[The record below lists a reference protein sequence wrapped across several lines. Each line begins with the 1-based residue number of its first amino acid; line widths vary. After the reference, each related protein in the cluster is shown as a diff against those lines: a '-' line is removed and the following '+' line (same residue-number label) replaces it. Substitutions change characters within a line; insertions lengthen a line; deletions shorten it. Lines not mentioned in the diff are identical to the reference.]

1 MFHKVF
7 KRRIM
12 RNVFVALLPS

>member
-12 RNVFVALLPS
+12 RNVFAALLPS